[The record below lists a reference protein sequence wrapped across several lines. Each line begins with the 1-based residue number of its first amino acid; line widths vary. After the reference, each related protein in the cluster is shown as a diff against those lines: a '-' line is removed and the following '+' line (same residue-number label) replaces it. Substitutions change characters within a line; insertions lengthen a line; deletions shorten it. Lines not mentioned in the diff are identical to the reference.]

1 MKHDPVKLP
10 TCMHHD
16 PKDVFHVAILVDTT
30 TSWSRSLIAGILH
43 YTRDH
48 GPWHIHL
55 EAQPRDDKLHLPKN
69 WKGDGVIA
77 RISTEKLGEQLDAIG
92 AKIVNISS
100 IQLKNDHWPRVITG
114 ADSEARMAF
123 DALRSR
129 GFRQFAY
136 AGDTRLLYI
145 NDLCRAFEN
154 TVAAEGSRLHISPPE
169 PEKLTQWLLELPK
182 PVAVF
187 CWGPSL
193 GHQIIDSCMN
203 AGIRVPHDIAVLGS
217 DYDELL
223 SEASYPPQAGIRM
236 AADQIGITAASIL
249 DGMMRGK
256 QPKKLNWILEP
267 LGVVEKRSID
277 TLAVEDPRMAN
288 VMRFLHEHALEP
300 ISVPDVLK
308 ANPMARRSLERKFHL
323 LYGCSIIE
331 QIHRLRVNHARSLLS
346 ETDDPVTLIAEKCCF
361 SSYNYLNRIFKQ
373 LTGLSPS
380 QYRAQFRKVT
390 F

>member
-1 MKHDPVKLP
+1 MLNLKKIF
-10 TCMHHD
+10 T
-16 PKDVFHVAILVDTT
+16 VAILVDTT
-30 TSWSRSLIAGILH
+30 TSWSRDLISGILK
-43 YTRDH
+43 YTREH

-69 WKGDGVIA
+69 WKGDGIIA
-77 RISTEKLGEQLDAIG
+77 RISTEKLGEQLDATG

-100 IQLKNDHWPRVITG
+100 IHLKNNHWPRVITG

-136 AGDTRLLYI
+136 AGDTRLVYV
-145 NDLCRAFEN
+145 NSLCRAFEK
-154 TVAAEGSRLHISPPE
+154 TVTEAGSRLHISPPE
-169 PEKLTQWLLELPK
+169 PEKLAEWLHDLPK
-182 PVAVF
+182 PVALY

-193 GHQIIDSCMN
+193 GHEIIDSCLN
-203 AGIRVPHDIAVLGS
+203 EGIRVPHDVAVLGS
-217 DYDELL
+217 NYDELL

-236 AADQIGITAASIL
+236 ATDQIGISAASIL

-256 QPKKLNWILEP
+256 QPKKLDWILEP

-277 TLAVEDPRMAN
+277 TLAVEDPRMAK

-300 ISVPDVLK
+300 ISVPDVLR
-308 ANPMARRSLERKFHL
+308 ANPMARRTLERKFHL
-323 LYGCSIIE
+323 LFGCSIVE
-331 QIHRLRVNHARSLLS
+331 QIHRLRINHARTLLS
-346 ETDDPVTLIAEKCCF
+346 ETDDPITLIAEKSCF

-373 LTGLSPS
+373 VTGMSPS
-380 QYRAQFRKVT
+380 QYRAQARKAK